1 VLSLLKRYREPL
13 VVIALLFYPG
23 ISYLT
28 SGHRGRE
35 PNFIDRTVLAI
46 ASPVQRAMT
55 WVCDGIG
62 AGFTGYVGLRGVH
75 EENEVLKK
83 ENADLR
89 SQLNDMREAS
99 AENGRLKKL
108 LDYSQNTVETDV
120 AARVIGINPVRDL
133 LSVRLNRGQ
142 DDGVRAR
149 MPVVTADGVAG
160 QVQQAVD
167 GWSDAV
173 LITDPSSKIAA
184 LVQRSRV
191 RATAVGAG
199 GGKPLALKNVL
210 RIDDVQEGDVVVTAG
225 TDGIFPKGLVLGKVQ
240 GVEKSS
246 SGMFLKAE
254 LVPAVD
260 LTKLE
265 EVLILPVLSVSY
277 FAPPSAAK
285 ENR

>member
-13 VVIALLFYPG
+13 VVIALLLYPG
-23 ISYLT
+23 VSYLT

-35 PNFIDRTVLAI
+35 PNFVDRTVLAI
-46 ASPVQRAMT
+46 ASPLQRAMT
-55 WVCDGIG
+55 WVCDGVG
-62 AGFTGYVGLRGVH
+62 SGFSGYIGLRGVH
-75 EENEVLKK
+75 AENEALKK
-83 ENADLR
+83 ENAQLR
-89 SQLNDMREAS
+89 SDVNSMREAV
-99 AENGRLKKL
+99 AENVRLKKL
-108 LDYSQNTVETDV
+108 FEYAQGTVETDI
-120 AARVIGINPVRDL
+120 AARVIGINPVRDS
-133 LSVRLNRGQ
+133 LSVRLSRGK
-142 DDGVRAR
+142 DDGVRVR
-149 MPVVTADGVAG
+149 MPVVTADGVVG

-191 RATAVGAG
+191 RATVVGAG
-199 GGKPLALKNVL
+199 GSKPLALKNAL
-210 RIDDVQEGDVVVTAG
+210 RIDDVQDGDIVVTAG
-225 TDGIFPKGLVLGKVQ
+225 TDGIFPKGLVLGTVQ
-240 GVEKSS
+240 GVEKQS

-265 EVLILPVLSVSY
+265 EVLVLPVLSLSY
-277 FAPPSAAK
+277 IAPSTVAK